1 MTHWLDIALAVPL
14 VWMTYQG
21 FRRGFIME
29 VSRLIALIAGVYLA
43 ARFADLL
50 SEYIYRNTDIT
61 WDFLPIVS
69 FAFILV
75 AVIVLVY
82 FFGKMLGQ
90 VVRMVAMGWA
100 DKAAGALFGL
110 CRAAFVI
117 SLALMMLGRFG
128 VLDSFSQSETA
139 KQSYLYK
146 PLESVAPFILPILDE
161 IDRDTVIDRVR
172 RSAEEAEDRI
182 KELIL

>member
-1 MTHWLDIALAVPL
+1 MTHWLDIVLAVPL
-14 VWMTYQG
+14 LWMLYRG
-21 FRRGFIME
+21 FQRGFIME
-29 VSRLIALIAGVYLA
+29 MSRLIALIAGVYLA
-43 ARFADLL
+43 ARFSDLL
-50 SEYIYRNTDIT
+50 SEYIYRNTDVT

-69 FAFILV
+69 FAVILV
-75 AVIVLVY
+75 AVIVMVY

-90 VVRMVAMGWA
+90 VVRMAAMGWA

-110 CRAAFVI
+110 ARAALLV
-117 SLALMMLGRFG
+117 SLAMMMLGRFG
-128 VLDSFSQSETA
+128 ALDTFGSSDTA
-139 KQSYLYK
+139 KQSFLYR
-146 PLESVAPFILPILDE
+146 PLISVAPFIMPILDD

>member
-1 MTHWLDIALAVPL
+1 MTHWLDIVLAVPL
-14 VWMTYQG
+14 LWMLYQG
-21 FRRGFIME
+21 FKRGFIME

-43 ARFADLL
+43 ARFSDLL
-50 SEYIYRNTDIT
+50 TEYIYRNTDIT
-61 WDFLPIVS
+61 WDFLPIMS
-69 FAFILV
+69 FAVILV
-75 AVIVLVY
+75 AVIVMVY

-100 DKAAGALFGL
+100 DKATGAMFGL
-110 CRAAFVI
+110 FRAAFII

-128 VLDSFSQSETA
+128 ALDTFGHSDTA
-139 KQSYLYK
+139 RQSYLYQ
-146 PLESVAPFILPILDE
+146 PLASVAPFILPILED
-161 IDRDTVIDRVR
+161 IDRDTVIDRVK